1 MKTNAIFKSGSL
13 AMFVVCAG
21 LLLVSSCGRHA
32 ALLNQAQDRYNK
44 GVSALSPDNPQ
55 DTEAGRP
62 DFEGSCALVD
72 KAFENAPA
80 LEKDSLLF
88 KAYMTKAL
96 CKWKLKLYQEA
107 KASAAQAL
115 ELARSGRSGMVKPR
129 DKVLMEALPSFIVM
143 EEVNDQ
149 LKRVRAETGTVNT
162 NARQFFETSIFD
174 PRPDKKGQLEEALD
188 KLGRLRVQTREDK
201 DLTREIL
208 QYELATLQVWSN
220 GLSYLWENDTDG
232 SQTTFVE
239 EQRQFIE
246 VEKNK
251 RLQFIRELDGA
262 NG

>member
-1 MKTNAIFKSGSL
+1 MLKSVSL
-13 AMFVVCAG
+13 AWFIMCAG

-44 GVSALSPDNPQ
+44 GVSALSPPPIQ
-55 DTEAGRP
+55 DSEAGRP
-62 DFEGSCALVD
+62 YFEESCELVD
-72 KAFENAPA
+72 KALENVPA

-107 KASAAQAL
+107 KASAAQSL
-115 ELARSGRSGMVKPR
+115 ELVSSGRSGMVPPR
-129 DKVLMEALPSFIVM
+129 DRVLMEALPSFIAM

-149 LKRVRAETGTVNT
+149 LNRLRVETGTANA
-162 NARQFFETSIFD
+162 NARKFYETSIFD
-174 PRPDKKGQLEEALD
+174 PRPDKKGHLEEAIE
-188 KLGRLRVQTREDK
+188 KLGRLRLQASEDK
-201 DLTREIL
+201 GLTREIL
-208 QYELATLQVWSN
+208 QYELAILQVWSD
-220 GLSYLWENDTDG
+220 GLSYLWENDANG
-232 SQTTFVE
+232 SQTSFVG